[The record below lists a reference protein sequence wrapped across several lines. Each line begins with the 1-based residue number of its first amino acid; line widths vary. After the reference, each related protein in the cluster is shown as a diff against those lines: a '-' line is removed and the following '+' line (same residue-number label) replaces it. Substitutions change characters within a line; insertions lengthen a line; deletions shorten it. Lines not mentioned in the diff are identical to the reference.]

1 MCRLHHR
8 HPTCSYLPAFS
19 ASPSSWLRLEALAF
33 VHKRPYKLGGGEL
46 LVPKGGKSV
55 PGWRLMEEC
64 KAFGPLNLLNRTV
77 SP

>member
-1 MCRLHHR
+1 
-8 HPTCSYLPAFS
+8 
-19 ASPSSWLRLEALAF
+19 

-55 PGWRLMEEC
+55 PGGRLVKEC
-64 KAFGPLNLLNRTV
+64 KAFGPLNMLNRTV